1 MLKGTIED
9 LHEAWISAN
18 EIVEDRNKELKE
30 KTNRK
35 NLNSLFEKGDIDAIE
50 EILVESKID
59 NIFYNRFLQL
69 TFTKL
74 IFYIEAAKLSGEELS
89 KEVLD
94 FYEENKKWLPNP
106 IFTMEKGELVEAEK
120 GVLKRER
127 DAYLNSEDFTQTK
140 KALEEQYQAI
150 KKTNE

>member
-1 MLKGTIED
+1 MLNGTIED
-9 LHEAWISAN
+9 LHEAYISAN
-18 EIVEDRNKELKE
+18 EIVESKNKELRE
-30 KTNRK
+30 KVNRK
-35 NLNSLFEKGDIDAIE
+35 NLSSLFEEGDIDAIE
-50 EILVESKID
+50 KILVESKID

-94 FYEENKKWLPNP
+94 FYDENKKWLPNP

-120 GVLKRER
+120 NILERER
-127 DAYLNSEDFTQTK
+127 KAYLESDEFKQTK
-140 KALEEQYQAI
+140 EALESQYEI
-150 KKTNE
+150 MKK

>member
-1 MLKGTIED
+1 MLNGTIED
-9 LHEAWISAN
+9 LHEAYLSAN
-18 EIVEDRNKELKE
+18 KIVEDRNKELRE
-30 KTNRK
+30 KVDRK

-50 EILVESKID
+50 EVLVESKID

-74 IFYIEAAKLSGEELS
+74 IFYIEASKLVGEELS

-106 IFTMEKGELVEAEK
+106 IFTMEKGKLVEAEK

-127 DAYLNSEDFTQTK
+127 DAYLNSEEFTQTK
-140 KALEEQYQAI
+140 KALEEQYQAM
-150 KKTNE
+150 KN